1 LSRRGVKQTL
11 KKGDADKF
19 KFTVQSRIALIRVGV
34 LLALVLGIVGGTSQI
49 ALAAGMQNTVIQV
62 QYYGTNTTF
71 EALFATDKEV
81 HCITQQT
88 KDLLRR
94 GVFDPVI
101 DKVLCFDTIAEVDR
115 EFTHMRL
122 LYLNAEK
129 STKGTESTDWFALY
143 RESFYNNWW
152 YDLSSDNANVTQPV
166 WSVWE
171 NGIAAMRVYKGT
183 NFTGSSWL
191 ITDSVGTLGSGWGG
205 AVKSIDWL

>member
-1 LSRRGVKQTL
+1 MV
-11 KKGDADKF
+11 
-19 KFTVQSRIALIRVGV
+19 LI
-34 LLALVLGIVGGTSQI
+34 ALVLGIVGI
-49 ALAAGMQNTVIQV
+49 ASPIAVAANKQDVAIQV
-62 QYYGTNTTF
+62 QYYGSDTTF
-71 EALFATDKEV
+71 EALFATGKEV

-94 GVFDPVI
+94 GVFDPAI
-101 DKVLCFDTIAEVDR
+101 DRVLCFGTIAEVDR
-115 EFTHMRL
+115 EFMRMRSSSP
-122 LYLNAEK
+122 NAEK
-129 STKGTESTDWFALY
+129 STEGTESTQSTDWFALY

-152 YDLSSDNANVTQPV
+152 YDLSSDNLNVTQPI

-205 AVKSIDWL
+205 AIKSIDWL